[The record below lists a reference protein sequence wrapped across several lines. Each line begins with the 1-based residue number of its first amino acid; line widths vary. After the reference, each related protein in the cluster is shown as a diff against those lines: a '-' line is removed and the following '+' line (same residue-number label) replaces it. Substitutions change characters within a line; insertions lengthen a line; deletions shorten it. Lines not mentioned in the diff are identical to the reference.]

1 MPLEDQGKKGV
12 PPACSSGRSIDVMP
26 DVILEHIL
34 GFLPAEDAVRT
45 SVLAPRWR
53 HLWKSATGLRIGCR
67 DRGEAGTGPVK
78 EYRKFLHRLF
88 LLRGGWSLETCEI
101 RARIGEFFSHL
112 RGATAELLYLASYPV
127 QGQGTQ
133 GLYVP
138 RLLSVWTTFLSCPNT
153 SPGYSRFGLLKPAKI
168 VSESVK
174 HRRIFCCFNNDILT
188 HHSRFHIH
196 TPNLVSLHLDDM
208 MLLPPMLQNMPSL
221 VEAFIRLVRS
231 TTCKCYSCQ
240 LSDSSYN
247 ADSSDT
253 NSVLLNGLSQDKS
266 LTLISTYYSL
276 IVFKGDLRW
285 CPIFSNLKTLL
296 LNEHWCVPDDFDELA
311 CILEHSPVLEKLTL
325 QLFSE
330 GPKHNVEMKGGFSL
344 MGPSTIIISEHLD
357 IVEIKCGVVD
367 ERVLK
372 VLEFLSTFNICF
384 SFC

>member
-133 GLYVP
+133 
-138 RLLSVWTTFLSCPNT
+138 
-153 SPGYSRFGLLKPAKI
+153 
-168 VSESVK
+168 
-174 HRRIFCCFNNDILT
+174 
-188 HHSRFHIH
+188 
-196 TPNLVSLHLDDM
+196 DDM

-367 ERVLK
+367 ERVS
-372 VLEFLSTFNICF
+372 VSARHGEIQAAE
-384 SFC
+384 